1 MAWYRN
7 NGNYITVIGVS
18 LLALVGSFLVAVFTR
33 ANTTGCNAPEC
44 SILLPNLDSLQKTN
58 KQLENNAKSIT
69 VKVISP
75 KLDNR
80 LLGSGTLLERGN
92 NHNGCYQYAVVT
104 NAHVLKSASSP
115 YQIETLD
122 REVHSTAVLS
132 LNRNSN
138 GDDVAILVFCS
149 SEWYEGAKINDSSHL
164 KENDEV
170 FVGGFVSEKNTPE
183 QFIFTSGRISLL
195 LEKPLRGGYRI
206 GYTNSIRKGMS
217 GAPLLNSNGEVVG
230 INGLHSKPLWD
241 SQELYQDGR
250 EVEPDIEK
258 KISNSSMA
266 IPIKR
271 AMVDKIR
278 KVRGLGVDSPSAT
291 PFYPRTNDD

>member
-7 NGNYITVIGVS
+7 DGNYITVIGVS
-18 LLALVGSFLVAVFTR
+18 LLALVGSFLVAVLTR

-58 KQLENNAKSIT
+58 KQLEDYAKSIT

-80 LLGSGTLLERGN
+80 LLGSGVLLEKGN
-92 NHNGCYQYAVVT
+92 KHNGRYKYTVVT

-115 YQIETLD
+115 YEIETFD
-122 REVHSTAVLS
+122 REVHSTAVVS

-149 SEWYEGAKINDSSHL
+149 SEPYEGAKINDSSHL

-183 QFIFTSGRISLL
+183 RFIFTSGRISLF

-217 GAPLLNSNGEVVG
+217 GAPLLNRNGEVVG

-266 IPIKR
+266 VPIKR
-271 AMVDKIR
+271 AMVDKTR
-278 KVRGLGVDSPSAT
+278 KVGVDCPSAT
-291 PFYPRTNDD
+291 RFYPRTNDD